1 LRGIKFTTT
10 IKEYDSEQ
18 ELAPW
23 ESLLLT
29 DARKALE
36 YSYSPYSRFKVGAAI
51 LLENNEVV
59 LGSNQE
65 NASFPA
71 GVCAERAAIYN
82 ATHQYKDEKIKAIAI
97 TVLPLDFEVN
107 SPIAPCGV
115 CRQVMLETE
124 LQQNKDIHIILKGS
138 KGKIYTL
145 PNSTSLLPLYFFEKG
160 LKKKI

>member
-1 LRGIKFTTT
+1 MNHREIKIQITEFNSESELDLKDAQLLDKA
-10 IKEYDSEQ
+10 KE
-18 ELAPW
+18 
-23 ESLLLT
+23 
-29 DARKALE
+29 ALE
-36 YSYSPYSRFKVGAAI
+36 FSYSPYSRFKVGAAI
-51 LLENNEVV
+51 LLENGKVI

-71 GVCAERAAIYN
+71 GICAERTAIYN
-82 ATHQYKDEKIKAIAI
+82 ATHQFKDVKFIAIAI
-97 TVLPLDFEVN
+97 TVLPLDFEVT

-124 LQQNKDIHIILKGS
+124 LQQEQDYKVILKGS

-145 PNSTSLLPLYFFEKG
+145 PSASSLLPLYFFEKG